1 MNRTSSYNLCQWEE
15 TDRVRRTDF
24 NEDNVKI
31 DQALGALRDGKAEA
45 AALSALSVAKAGK
58 GNCRVAAGSYTGS
71 GTFGENSPNTLTFP
85 FKPLLVVIS
94 ANSGGGIAVL
104 IPGTEEYRYIT
115 DLVHT
120 WSLTWTGN
128 SVSWYIKRVNWAS
141 GSSGSPSDY
150 SQMNVGNMVYR
161 YVVFGKND

>member
-45 AALSALSVAKAGK
+45 SALEGLALTVAGK

-71 GTFGENSPNTLTFP
+71 GTYGVNSPNRLTFP
-85 FKPLLVVIS
+85 FKPLAVFLSSGKNTCLLV
-94 ANSGGGIAVL
+94 AGEN
-104 IPGTEEYRYIT
+104 
-115 DLVHT
+115 DHQQ
-120 WSLTWTGN
+120 SLGMLEAIWKLSWTGN
-128 SVSWYIKRVNWAS
+128 TLSWYVSDVSYFGGSNAIMDDSTQFNES
-141 GSSGSPSDY
+141 GRLYHYAVIGAADT
-150 SQMNVGNMVYR
+150 
-161 YVVFGKND
+161 

>member
-45 AALSALSVAKAGK
+45 AALSALSVAMAGK

-71 GTFGENSPNTLTFP
+71 GTFGENSPNRLTFP
-85 FKPLLVVIS
+85 FKPLVVFI
-94 ANSGGGIAVL
+94 SGGKNPCILMAGETDYQQSLGMLEAVWKL
-104 IPGTEEYRYIT
+104 
-115 DLVHT
+115 
-120 WSLTWTGN
+120 SWTGN
-128 SVSWYIKRVNWAS
+128 TLSWYISSVSYFNGSSADKS
-141 GSSGSPSDY
+141 GSTQFNESGRLYHYAVIGAADT
-150 SQMNVGNMVYR
+150 
-161 YVVFGKND
+161 